1 MSFYDELQLQTKNE
15 ELQLQSISIIQQ
27 AVSGNVTLNQYVQ
40 FLTQAYHHVKHTV
53 PLLMLCGSRVSQSQ
67 EWLREAVA
75 HYIEDELGH
84 QEWILNDIAACGV
97 DADTVRHGQPSL
109 HTEVMVAYAYDTI
122 ARVNPVGFFGMVY
135 VLEGTSVQL
144 ATNAA
149 TNLESAL
156 SLPNSAFSYL
166 NSHGSLDLEHI
177 EFFKNLVN
185 KLEGKDDKK
194 VLIHSAKAFFQLY
207 GNIFRSLEVMP

>member
-177 EFFKNLVN
+177 EFLKNLVN